1 MYRTFEAT
9 LRVAAPPATVF
20 PLLCPVREHD
30 WVDGW
35 AATVVHSVSGLAET
49 GCVFTT
55 GDLVWVVHAHVP
67 PRHVG
72 FTIVAADRF
81 AELLTIDVTA
91 TDGGCALHWR
101 RAITALT
108 AAGAIDVEHRLAG
121 WPDSHGYLERALG
134 HHLATGGRLPR

>member
-1 MYRTFEAT
+1 MYRTFEIT
-9 LRVAAPPATVF
+9 LAVAAPPAAVF

-35 AATVVHSVSGLAET
+35 AATVVHSGSGVAER

-55 GDLVWVVHAHVP
+55 GDLVWVVHAHEP

-72 FTIVAADRF
+72 FTIVAAGRF
-81 AELLTIDVTA
+81 AELLTIDVAATA
-91 TDGGCALHWR
+91 TGSALCWR
-101 RAITALT
+101 RAITALGSDG
-108 AAGAIDVEHRLAG
+108 AADVERRLAG
-121 WPDSHGYLERALG
+121 WPDSHAYLERALG